1 MSAQFDEIQEQA
13 RRLPSSQKA
22 ELARILIEELDGS
35 VDRDTEQLWL
45 EEAQR
50 RYDAYLKGEIE
61 AIPGEVVMRRAR
73 ERLK

>member
-22 ELARILIEELDGS
+22 ALARILIEELDSS
-35 VDRDTEQLWL
+35 VDKDSEQLWL
-45 EEAQR
+45 AEAQR